1 MWFYTKLN
9 RKILDINENGNIMK
23 KMEIKSKQINLKN
36 DLIVLPYIEINFLT
50 KDYHISL
57 SSLIL

>member
-36 DLIVLPYIEINFLT
+36 DLIVLPYIEIDF
-50 KDYHISL
+50 
-57 SSLIL
+57 